1 MKVISF
7 CIPCYRSEHTI
18 EKVIDE
24 IILEISNLSDYDY
37 EIIMADDNS
46 PDNVFEVISK
56 RAVSDEKIKAI
67 QFARNF
73 GQQAGLIATS
83 RYATGDI
90 VVFLDDDGQ
99 CPVNK
104 LKELIDPLLHG
115 YDISM
120 AKYITKK
127 QSWFKN
133 FGSKLNDI
141 TEEIMTSKPKGLYAS
156 NFVAVKKFVID
167 EMGKYS
173 GPYPY
178 FTGLLLRISN
188 KATNVIMED
197 RSRLEGGTT
206 YTLRKLISTW
216 LNGFT
221 NFSIKPLRISTYMGL
236 ITSFLG
242 FLYAIYIVIQRLAFN
257 DITDGWSSIM
267 CILLILGGLILGV
280 LGIIGEYVGRIYM
293 SINDTPQYTIR
304 NSINIDLD

>member
-1 MKVISF
+1 MKKISY
-7 CIPCYRSEHTI
+7 CIPCYRSAHTI
-18 EKVIDE
+18 ETVIDE
-24 IILEISNLSDYDY
+24 IILETSKLEDYDY
-37 EIIMADDNS
+37 EIVLADDNS
-46 PDNVFEVISK
+46 PDDVFDVIKK
-56 RAVSDEKIKAI
+56 RALDDSRIKAI

-73 GQQAGLIATS
+73 GQQAGLIATA

-90 VVFLDDDGQ
+90 IVFLDDDGQ
-99 CPVNK
+99 CPMNRISD
-104 LKELIDPLLHG
+104 LIQPLYNG

-120 AKYITKK
+120 AKYVVKK

-133 FGSKLNDI
+133 FGSKINDI
-141 TEEIMTSKPKGLYAS
+141 TEEIMTNKPKGLYAS

-167 EMGKYS
+167 EMSKYS

-178 FTGLLLRISN
+178 ITGLLLRISN
-188 KATNVIMED
+188 KATNVLLED

-221 NFSIKPLRISTYMGL
+221 NFSIKPLRIATYMGV
-236 ITSFLG
+236 ITSVVG
-242 FLYAIYIVIQRLAFN
+242 FIYAIFIVLQRLIFH

-267 CILLILGGLILGV
+267 CILLILGGIILMV

-293 SINDTPQYTIR
+293 SINETPQYSICDK
-304 NSINIDLD
+304 INIDGV

>member
-24 IILEISNLSDYDY
+24 IIVEVNNLYDYDY

-46 PDNVFEVISK
+46 PDNVFEVICN
-56 RAVSDEKIKAI
+56 RATEDNRIKAL

-99 CPVNK
+99 CPMNH
-104 LKELIDPLLHG
+104 LKELIEPLFNG
-115 YDISM
+115 YDIAM

-133 FGSKLNDI
+133 FGSKVNDI
-141 TEEIMTSKPKGLYAS
+141 TEEIMTNKPKGLYAS

-188 KATNVIMED
+188 NATNVVMED
-197 RSRLEGGTT
+197 RSRLEGSTT
-206 YTLRKLISTW
+206 YTFRKLISTW

-221 NFSIKPLRISTYMGL
+221 NFSIKPLRISIYMGL
-236 ITSFLG
+236 ITSLLG

-304 NSINIDLD
+304 NSVNII